1 MEKELPKGPTELLLE
16 LFLGPNKD
24 KYKKFLGQ
32 NNAELRRLHRERRG
46 ENLTNPPRPTYE

>member
-1 MEKELPKGPTELLLE
+1 MPVGLDDKVLD
-16 LFLGPNKD
+16 LFLGANKD
-24 KYKKFLGQ
+24 KYKKFVGQ